1 MPEKIP
7 CSVQVLTLNS
17 GKTLEKCLESVKD
30 FAEII
35 ILDGNSTDNTIEIA
49 KRYTDKIYP
58 QADTNE
64 KNVRITDFGAVRNR
78 GLGFVSYDWFLF
90 IDSDEYVSGEAVQE
104 IRDIVARDRENKYF
118 VYNMPRVYVLDG
130 VVLEHMRPTYQAR
143 FFYLPAVEGFIKKVH
158 ERVIPKDG
166 YEIGALKH
174 PEYVPLEDIAVLR
187 KKWSRYIDLQL
198 QDMQVTPK
206 VLFLKTK
213 ANLRKFLAYCVKYAI
228 SLARGSGAPFRYE
241 YHNAL
246 YHLKII
252 WRVWK
257 LFIMQKL

>member
-1 MPEKIP
+1 MPEKIS

-17 GKTLEKCLESVKD
+17 AKTLEKCLESVKE

-64 KNVRITDFGAVRNR
+64 KNIRITDFGAVRNR
-78 GLGFVSYDWFLF
+78 GLRFARHDWFLF
-90 IDSDEYVSGEAVQE
+90 IDSDECLSTEAAEE
-104 IRDIVARDRENKYF
+104 IREIICRGKENEYF
-118 VYNMPRVYVLDG
+118 VYNVPRMYVLDG
-130 VVLEHMRPTYQAR
+130 VVLEHMRPAYQAR

-158 ERVIPKDG
+158 ERVRPKNG
-166 YEIGALKH
+166 CEIGALKH
-174 PEYVPLEDIAVLR
+174 PEYVPLEDIAVLK

-213 ANLRKFLAYCVKYAI
+213 ANLRKFLAYCAKYAI
-228 SLARGSGAPFRYE
+228 SAAQGRGAPFRYE
-241 YHNAL
+241 YYNAL

-257 LFIMQKL
+257 LFITQKL